1 MQLAKVEPSCSPEKE
16 KEGLEPKGD
25 DRTSEL
31 VQSELR
37 CQPGGGRFVSFV
49 AVPFVS

>member
-1 MQLAKVEPSCSPEKE
+1 MKLAKVEPNCSPEKD

-37 CQPGGGRFVSFV
+37 CQPGGGGFALFVV
-49 AVPFVS
+49 VPFVS

>member
-1 MQLAKVEPSCSPEKE
+1 MQVAKLAPSCSSEKE
-16 KEGLEPKGD
+16 KENREPKGD

-37 CQPGGGRFVSFV
+37 CNSSGAEFVLFV
-49 AVPFVS
+49 GVPFVS